1 MNFRNPS
8 STSSKLQSVFTYFDH
23 YAIFRPLAK
32 QGMAG
37 SFLPAMT
44 VWLYIQWVCLSDC
57 MWSQLYSGLT
67 AKKYISSPSLHSGK
81 FSREIVLECV
91 DRSTVDAIYN
101 YSIEGNNSN
110 NTWIIN
116 NRSLELSPCSNNVL
130 SRYSVYGA
138 QQGQT
143 TFLKQLSIF
152 F

>member
-1 MNFRNPS
+1 MKRVITGWRNPKIWILGIPHPLHLS
-8 STSSKLQSVFTYFDH
+8 FRVFTYFDH

-32 QGMAG
+32 QGRAG

-44 VWLYIQWVCLSDC
+44 VWLYPMGLFIRLHVESALFC
-57 MWSQLYSGLT
+57 LT
-67 AKKYISSPSLHSGK
+67 AKKYISNPSLHSCK

-91 DRSTVDAIYN
+91 DRSIVDAIYN
-101 YSIEGNNSN
+101 YSIEENNSN

-138 QQGQT
+138 QQG
-143 TFLKQLSIF
+143 
-152 F
+152 